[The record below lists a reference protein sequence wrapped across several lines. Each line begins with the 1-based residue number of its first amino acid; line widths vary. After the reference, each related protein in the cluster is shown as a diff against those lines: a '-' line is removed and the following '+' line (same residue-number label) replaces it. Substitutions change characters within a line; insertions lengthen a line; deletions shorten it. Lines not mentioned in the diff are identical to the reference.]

1 MSILTASK
9 FQQIIL
15 AASILLA
22 PLLLSIW
29 FSLCPQY
36 GNPQCP
42 TSADPLAALAAF
54 KAADPGLMSIFLTV
68 NTLIPYVYPLSY
80 LGLGILAMKRSPWL
94 ASIGVILGWIGSI
107 AWGVIA
113 GAIFTGYDASRLLS
127 GPLGASLL
135 SAEYAH
141 WQVYYIVGA
150 GWVIGHQL
158 AYVLLGLASWR
169 AKVIPKWAGI
179 LLIVSAP
186 IMGPIAYGIGNGW
199 IQVAGFGLVLI
210 ASIPAAIKMLRL
222 KTSLS

>member
-1 MSILTASK
+1 MMSV
-9 FQQIIL
+9 
-15 AASILLA
+15 
-22 PLLLSIW
+22 
-29 FSLCPQY
+29 
-36 GNPQCP
+36 
-42 TSADPLAALAAF
+42 
-54 KAADPGLMSIFLTV
+54 FLTV
-68 NTLIPYVYPLSY
+68 NTFIPYVYPLSY
-80 LGLGILAMKRSPWL
+80 LGLGILARKRSPWL

-107 AWGVIA
+107 AWGLIS
-113 GAIFTGYDASRLLS
+113 GAIFTGYDASQLLS

-141 WQVYYIVGA
+141 WQVYYIVGG

-158 AYVLLGLASWR
+158 AYVFLGLAFWR

-186 IMGPIAYGIGNGW
+186 IMGPIAYGLGNGW

-210 ASIPAAIKMLRL
+210 ASIPAAIKIFKL